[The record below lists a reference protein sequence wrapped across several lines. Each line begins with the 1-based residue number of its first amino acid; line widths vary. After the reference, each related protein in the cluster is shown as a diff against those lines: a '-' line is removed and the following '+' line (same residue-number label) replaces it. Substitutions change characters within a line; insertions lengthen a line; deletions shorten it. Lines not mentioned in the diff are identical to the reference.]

1 MMKGGN
7 KMLKITVQV
16 VENKDQDTCKVNL
29 QTPKDFSKAAE
40 NEKKVSA
47 MVIDKITKAL
57 EELAS

>member
-1 MMKGGN
+1 
-7 KMLKITVQV
+7 MLKITVQV

-29 QTPKDFSKAAE
+29 QTPKDFSKASE